1 MLMPFE
7 LKLPN
12 LAITDVS
19 IAAVDRPPLAL
30 WITYRVVVLS
40 WSIFALTT
48 AILALLTYIRINVTQ
63 RSSFYAPA
71 YIDVG
76 RRGFWSALAKSRNF
90 SSSPHLVSKQNNR
103 KAVKRH

>member
-40 WSIFALTT
+40 WSIFALRT
-48 AILALLTYIRINVTQ
+48 ALLALLTYIRINVTP

-71 YIDVG
+71 Y
-76 RRGFWSALAKSRNF
+76 RCR
-90 SSSPHLVSKQNNR
+90 SPRILVSFSKVT
-103 KAVKRH
+103 KLFV